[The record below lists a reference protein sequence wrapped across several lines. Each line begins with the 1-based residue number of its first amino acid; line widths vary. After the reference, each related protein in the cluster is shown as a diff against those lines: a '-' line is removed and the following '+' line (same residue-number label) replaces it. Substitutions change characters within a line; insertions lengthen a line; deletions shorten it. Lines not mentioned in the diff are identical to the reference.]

1 MVKFLVGDYELNE
14 MLKIQ
19 QRREIGYL
27 VMVLK
32 LLVIKDMSF
41 CFLVAWQ
48 MNTPLTVCSLLTEHH
63 QSHPIYQFL
72 YC

>member
-41 CFLVAWQ
+41 CFLVAW
-48 MNTPLTVCSLLTEHH
+48 
-63 QSHPIYQFL
+63 
-72 YC
+72 